1 MSHDIEK
8 IMEQEQRWAEEKK
21 IADLPLVEADSG
33 KQIKALYT
41 PADVKDIDYLRDIGF
56 PGEYPFTRGVY
67 PGMYRVSPWQM
78 RLYAGFGSAED
89 TNKRWKYLIAAG
101 NMGVGCAFDLPTQ
114 MGLDS
119 DDPMAEDEVGKLGVI
134 IDSLRDMEILYQ
146 DLPLDKIA
154 SSFNINAPC
163 AILLGMYVALAEKQ
177 GVPLSSLTGTLA
189 NDILCEYSSR
199 GCWIFPPQPALK
211 LCTDVAEYCT
221 RYMPRFYPYNIR
233 GILLREAGATMAQE
247 IGFTFANAI
256 AYIEEVIKR
265 GLDVDEFAPRL
276 SFFFASGIR
285 IFEEAAKYRAARR
298 LWAKIMRERFG
309 AKKPASMLMR
319 FTGIAGGSNMRCREP
334 ELNMVRGAYSLLAH
348 VLGGVQ
354 GMLGT
359 AMDEPFAIPTERTA
373 RLALRTQQICAYEA
387 GVTDTVDPLGG
398 SYYVEALTNDIEA
411 EIVKIMKDVEAVGG
425 PVTALELGYMQ
436 KEIAREAYR
445 IAKKEAS
452 GEKIV
457 VGVNKF
463 VTEGEEEHKLSL
475 HKADVASLKRQLE
488 RLEQVRRER
497 DNSKVNSTLEE
508 LKKAAEGDEN
518 LMPYIIETAK
528 AYATVGEMFSVL
540 KSVYGTFKE
549 PSFVS

>member
-1 MSHDIEK
+1 
-8 IMEQEQRWAEEKK
+8 
-21 IADLPLVEADSG
+21 
-33 KQIKALYT
+33 
-41 PADVKDIDYLRDIGF
+41 
-56 PGEYPFTRGVY
+56 
-67 PGMYRVSPWQM
+67 
-78 RLYAGFGSAED
+78 
-89 TNKRWKYLIAAG
+89 
-101 NMGVGCAFDLPTQ
+101 
-114 MGLDS
+114 
-119 DDPMAEDEVGKLGVI
+119 
-134 IDSLRDMEILYQ
+134 
-146 DLPLDKIA
+146 
-154 SSFNINAPC
+154 
-163 AILLGMYVALAEKQ
+163 
-177 GVPLSSLTGTLA
+177 
-189 NDILCEYSSR
+189 
-199 GCWIFPPQPALK
+199 
-211 LCTDVAEYCT
+211 
-221 RYMPRFYPYNIR
+221 MPRFYPYNIR

-256 AYIEEVIKR
+256 AYIEKVIKR

-298 LWAKIMRERFG
+298 LWAKIIKERFG

-411 EIVKIMKDVEAVGG
+411 EIVKIMKDVEALGG
-425 PVTALELGYMQ
+425 AVNALELGYMQ

-488 RLEQVRRER
+488 RLEQVRRQR
-497 DNSKVNSTLEE
+497 DNSKVNSALGE

-518 LMPYIIETAK
+518 LMPYIIEAVK
-528 AYATVGEMFSVL
+528 AYATMGEIFSVL